1 MSLKCGAINV
11 AKYMLVAVQI
21 YGAWHHRAW
30 LIVVP
35 LLLTWVAG
43 WPGGPFDQA
52 AQELERL
59 CHSEKQE

>member
-1 MSLKCGAINV
+1 VSLKCGAINV
-11 AKYMLVAVQI
+11 AKYMWVAVQI